1 LKTLVLML
9 NKYIM
14 SYFNYPKYLKSYNRN
29 LLKSAYFNFNIK
41 LVREYPNANW
51 DFSKISR
58 DPNFDI
64 SWVREYPDANWDF
77 SKISR
82 FDISW
87 LREYPDANWDFTEI
101 IKNFEYQNQ
110 LIELQLMCR
119 NIPMLKYI
127 YKSKYD
133 CGRRYIPNYNY
144 GLNNDLFIPCIL
156 INRGNIDHIPDYL
169 RSDADILQLLDV
181 ELDALD
187 LQNMQLLINKNIE
200 IDKNCLQMLNNLKE
214 PIYLQNLG
222 GDIFEVHNWLD
233 YENLLQYIIETYP
246 ELVDCNIYIEETLL
260 TLDNSKKIRYQ
271 LLNCSDTLEGLLVY
285 KVEGE
290 ETLIFHEKDKKDYNC
305 DIPLVTLT
313 NEFRYEKRNQ
323 IYLILEIFYNFN
335 NKYQWQ
341 EIIKLCSP
349 IKKEKEKQKEY
360 NIKKTK
366 KHYFP
371 QHQYKSSKKAV
382 WCY

>member
-1 LKTLVLML
+1 
-9 NKYIM
+9 M
-14 SYFNYPKYLKSYNRN
+14 SYVNYPKYLKSYNRN

-77 SKISR
+77 SKI
-82 FDISW
+82 I
-87 LREYPDANWDFTEI
+87 E
-101 IKNFEYQNQ
+101 NFKYQNQ
-110 LIELQLMCR
+110 IIELQLMCR
-119 NIPMLKYI
+119 NIPMLKY
-127 YKSKYD
+127 
-133 CGRRYIPNYNY
+133 NY
-144 GLNNDLFIPCIL
+144 GRDKENNDLVIPCIL

-169 RSDADILQLLDV
+169 RNDSDILQLLDV
-181 ELDALD
+181 ELDELD
-187 LQNMQLLINKNIE
+187 LQNMQLLLQKNFNINKN
-200 IDKNCLQMLNNLKE
+200 CLHRLNNMKE

-246 ELVDCNIYIEETLL
+246 ELVDCNIYIDEVLL
-260 TLDNSKKIRYQ
+260 TMGNSKMIRNQ

-305 DIPLVTLT
+305 DLPQDLIPKI
-313 NEFRYEKRNQ
+313 R
-323 IYLILEIFYNFN
+323 LINI
-335 NKYQWQ
+335 YQWQ